1 MPAAVS
7 STRKASPSLSQ
18 ESTPVPLSSTTGQ
31 PAPCTVT
38 PSIRVVIPPKAQ
50 TTAHVTTAA
59 EAVIVRQEWALIAT
73 TSVDEAQDGEP
84 ELTPDHGHGTRG
96 PPPFTHD
103 AQESRTLLGVP
114 EPALGRNSLLSASSM
129 VDDLD
134 AYADAK
140 PRVAGTSVEGLIM
153 SSIEEGE
160 VHEHEKEAGGHVNR
174 AGAVSAGAPLD
185 GAHEESD
192 ACQSVCA

>member
-1 MPAAVS
+1 M
-7 STRKASPSLSQ
+7 
-18 ESTPVPLSSTTGQ
+18 
-31 PAPCTVT
+31 T

-50 TTAHVTTAA
+50 TTAHVTASA

-73 TSVDEAQDGEP
+73 TSVEEAQDGEP

-103 AQESRTLLGVP
+103 AQEPRTLLGVP
-114 EPALGRNSLLSASSM
+114 EPVLGRISLLSASSL

-134 AYADAK
+134 ADA
-140 PRVAGTSVEGLIM
+140 VAEPQAAGAGVRGLIM
-153 SSIEEGE
+153 SSMEEGE
-160 VHEHEKEAGGHVNR
+160 GHEHEKEAGGDVNR
-174 AGAVSAGAPLD
+174 ARTASTGTPVD
-185 GAHEESD
+185 EAHEDSD